1 MTKRQYLYAHEV
13 TGDIVRATKQSAKK
27 LPKQYKQIEFTT
39 NDQGKKVMRMH
50 LEGATVDIS
59 ENEQVEN
66 PIIEGEVVENGD
78 TTTN

>member
-1 MTKRQYLYAHEV
+1 MAKKQYLYAHEK

-27 LPKQYKQIEFTT
+27 LPKEFKEIEFTT

-59 ENEQVEN
+59 ENDTK
-66 PIIEGEVVENGD
+66 EVTKNGD
-78 TTTN
+78 ATAN